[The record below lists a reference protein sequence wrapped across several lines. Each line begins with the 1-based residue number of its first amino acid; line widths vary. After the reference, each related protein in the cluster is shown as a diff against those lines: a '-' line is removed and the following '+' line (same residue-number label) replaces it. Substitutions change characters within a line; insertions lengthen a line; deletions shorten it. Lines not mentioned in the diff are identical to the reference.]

1 MMNLGKRVKSALRL
15 SVNSTTSP
23 ATGGMLGPHAGDYPQ
38 GFTIGGRGNGWV
50 DKRTSLTLFL
60 LVFFCYSYFLPAL
73 SSEAANQTNKQ
84 DVLEHLEAERDGN
97 GEEEG
102 GWVGTDNEKSRLA
115 LIAAVVEHHRL
126 DIDADHAMTGD
137 KAWHDGHYYSDK
149 AIGTAVLGVP
159 VYAAYREIRG
169 FEHFARKYWKPNNPF
184 HILTVTVVAL
194 PSALL
199 SVVLYQLGRL
209 MGTGRAWALLLTLL
223 YAFGTLAF
231 PFSTVFFGHQLAAA
245 FAFAAFFFL
254 VRARLETSSGPTSA
268 WSLLAAGAL
277 AGIAV
282 LGEYPVA
289 LVAAFLFLYAATFVR
304 PKHRLGLYVLGGLPA
319 AALLLAYNWQTMGS
333 PLSFAYE
340 HVSQPEFE
348 EMKDGFFGITQPSWS
363 SFVEITIGPRGLLR
377 QSVFLWLMPLGVW
390 LMCRK
395 PGWRREWALCVGVGL
410 AFMVWNSGYYLP
422 LGGDTPGA
430 RFLVP
435 SLPFLIVPLFFL
447 ARETGVLLHVTKAV
461 VLLAGVWSVSLYFL
475 ATSVR
480 PLLRE
485 NITDPVRDFWL
496 PALSTGKMRANL
508 GQLLFGL
515 RGVESL
521 MPLAVVIAVMLAALV
536 LLSRGSGVRPT
547 HSVKKDG

>member
-1 MMNLGKRVKSALRL
+1 M
-15 SVNSTTSP
+15 
-23 ATGGMLGPHAGDYPQ
+23 
-38 GFTIGGRGNGWV
+38 V
-50 DKRTSLTLFL
+50 DKRTSLMLFL
-60 LVFFCYSYFLPAL
+60 LVFFCYSYFLPL
-73 SSEAANQTNKQ
+73 FETEG
-84 DVLEHLEAERDGN
+84 DETERG
-97 GEEEG
+97 GEV
-102 GWVGTDNEKSRLA
+102 VGHNEKSRLA

-126 DIDADHAMTGD
+126 EIDADHEMTSD
-137 KAWHDGHYYSDK
+137 KAWYDGHYYSDK

-159 VYAAYREIRG
+159 VYAAYRELVG
-169 FEHFARKYWKPNNPF
+169 FEHFARELWKPNNPLY
-184 HILTVTVVAL
+184 ILTVAVVAL
-194 PSALL
+194 PSAIL
-199 SVVLYQLGRL
+199 SVLLYQLARL
-209 MGTGRAWALLLTLL
+209 MEAGRAWALLLTLL

-231 PFSTVFFGHQLAAA
+231 PFSTLFFGHQLAAA

-277 AGIAV
+277 AGMAV

-333 PLSFAYE
+333 PLSFPYE
-340 HVSQPEFE
+340 YVSEPEFA
-348 EMKDGFFGITQPSWS
+348 EMKNGFFGITQPRWS
-363 SFVEITIGPRGLLR
+363 SFVEITLGSRGLLR

-395 PGWRREWALCVGVGL
+395 PGWRRECALCVGVGL

-461 VLLAGVWSVSLYFL
+461 VLVAGVWSVSLYFL

-485 NITDPVRDFWL
+485 KITDPVRDFWL

-515 RGVESL
+515 RGV
-521 MPLAVVIAVMLAALV
+521 
-536 LLSRGSGVRPT
+536 
-547 HSVKKDG
+547 

>member
-1 MMNLGKRVKSALRL
+1 M
-15 SVNSTTSP
+15 
-23 ATGGMLGPHAGDYPQ
+23 
-38 GFTIGGRGNGWV
+38 V
-50 DKRTSLTLFL
+50 DKRTSLMLFL
-60 LVFFCYSYFLPAL
+60 LVFFCYSYFLPQL
-73 SSEAANQTNKQ
+73 PSEAEHRTKKQ
-84 DVLEHLEAERDGN
+84 DVLEHLEAEGDETERG
-97 GEEEG
+97 GEV
-102 GWVGTDNEKSRLA
+102 VGHNEKSRLA

-126 DIDADHAMTGD
+126 EIDADHEMTSD
-137 KAWHDGHYYSDK
+137 KAWYDGHYYSDK

-159 VYAAYREIRG
+159 VYAAYRELVG
-169 FEHFARKYWKPNNPF
+169 FEHFARELWKPNNPLY
-184 HILTVTVVAL
+184 ILTVAVVAL
-194 PSALL
+194 PSAIL
-199 SVVLYQLGRL
+199 SVLLYQLARL
-209 MGTGRAWALLLTLL
+209 MEAGRAWALLLTLL

-277 AGIAV
+277 AGLAV

-304 PKHRLGLYVLGGLPA
+304 PKHRLMPYVLGGLPA

-340 HVSQPEFE
+340 HVSDPRFE
-348 EMKDGFFGITQPSWS
+348 EMRNGFFGISQPSWS

-395 PGWRREWALCVGVGL
+395 PGWRRECALCVGVGL
-410 AFMVWNSGYYLP
+410 AFVVWNSGYYLP
-422 LGGDTPGA
+422 LGGSTPGA

-435 SLPFLIVPLFFL
+435 SLPFLMVPLFFL
-447 ARETGVLLHVTKAV
+447 ARQSGVLLHVTKAV
-461 VLLAGVWSVSLYFL
+461 VLLAGAWSVSLYFL

-485 NITDPVRDFWL
+485 DVTDPVRDFWL

>member
-1 MMNLGKRVKSALRL
+1 M
-15 SVNSTTSP
+15 
-23 ATGGMLGPHAGDYPQ
+23 
-38 GFTIGGRGNGWV
+38 V

-60 LVFFCYSYFLPAL
+60 LVFFCYSYFLPNP

-84 DVLEHLEAERDGN
+84 DVLEYLEAERDGN
-97 GEEEG
+97 GKEEG
-102 GWVGTDNEKSRLA
+102 GWVGTANEKSRLA
-115 LIAAVVEHHRL
+115 LIAAVVERHRL

-159 VYAAYREIRG
+159 VYAAYRELVG
-169 FEHFARKYWKPNNPF
+169 FEHFARELWKPNNPLY
-184 HILTVTVVAL
+184 ILTVAVVAL
-194 PSALL
+194 PSAIL
-199 SVVLYQLGRL
+199 SVLLYQLARL
-209 MGTGRAWALLLTLL
+209 MGAGRAWALLLTLL

-231 PFSTVFFGHQLAAA
+231 PFSTLFFGHQLAAA

-277 AGIAV
+277 AGMAV
-282 LGEYPVA
+282 LGEYTVA

-304 PKHRLGLYVLGGLPA
+304 PKHRLMLYVLGGLPA
-319 AALLLAYNWQTMGS
+319 AALLLAYNWQIMGS

-340 HVSQPEFE
+340 HVSDPRFE
-348 EMKDGFFGITQPSWS
+348 EMRNGFFGISQPSWS
-363 SFVEITIGPRGLLR
+363 SFVEITVGSRGLLR

-395 PGWRREWALCVGVGL
+395 PGWRRECALCVGVGL
-410 AFMVWNSGYYLP
+410 AFVVWNSGYYLP
-422 LGGDTPGA
+422 LGGWSPGA

-435 SLPFLIVPLFFL
+435 RLPFVMVPLFFL
-447 ARETGVLLHVTKAV
+447 ARARGVLLHVTKAV
-461 VLLAGVWSVSLYFL
+461 VLVAGAWSVSLYFL

-480 PLLRE
+480 PVLTDYF
-485 NITDPVRDFWL
+485 TDPVRDYWL
-496 PALSTGKMRANL
+496 PALSTGALRPNL
-508 GQLLFGL
+508 GELVFGL
-515 RGVESL
+515 RGVQSL
-521 MPLAVVIAVMLAALV
+521 LPLAVVIAVGLAALV
-536 LLSRGSGVRPT
+536 LLSRGSGVRPA